1 MNFIALFSLIR
12 YILDMELTENIRL
25 CLKKKNLTATKL
37 AELTGQSQS
46 NLANKLKRGYLMTNE
61 LEKIADAMGADLEMR
76 FIDRRTGKPIA
87 EPRPEQEARELDS
100 AKLSVTGDVKAIHE
114 FFNRLLQSI
123 TFPNGDYTAEASLT
137 VPEGIKVELLSVSET
152 KKESV

>member
-1 MNFIALFSLIR
+1 
-12 YILDMELTENIRL
+12 MELTENIRL

-76 FIDRRTGKPIA
+76 FLDRMTGKPIA

-114 FFNRLLQSI
+114 FFNRLLQNI
-123 TFPNGDYTAEASLT
+123 TFPNGDYTADASLT

>member
-1 MNFIALFSLIR
+1 
-12 YILDMELTENIRL
+12 MELTEYIQK
-25 CLKKKNLTATKL
+25 CTKKKNLTYTKL

-76 FIDRRTGKPIA
+76 FLDRITGKPIA

-114 FFNRLLQSI
+114 FFNRLLHGI
-123 TFPNGDYTAEASLT
+123 TFPNGDYTAETSLT

>member
-61 LEKIADAMGADLEMR
+61 LEKIADAMGADLEIR
-76 FIDRRTGKPIA
+76 FLDRRTGKPIA

-114 FFNRLLQSI
+114 FFNRFLQGI

>member
-12 YILDMELTENIRL
+12 YILDMELTENIKI

-76 FIDRRTGKPIA
+76 FLDRMTGKPIA

-114 FFNRLLQSI
+114 FFNRLLQGI